1 MYLMIRI
8 YMIVCVVLLL
18 FDILFLI
25 VKGIRNHRLYPRN
38 TKFEHAIKREIKKY
52 KKRGG
57 FSDAFKNSLH
67 KMLKKTQNLITLCD
81 AIEKRPDMSHVFLD
95 YIFAVIEE
103 YRKKSDYEQAY
114 YTYVISALNYTK
126 KRMPAE
132 YASELIGFLDSKSI
146 YTFINTL
153 NAFYHFGNVDI
164 MFAAVEKINERGNFY
179 HKKLLVDGLL
189 SAQVDHKE
197 LGKRLK
203 ERFPFYSVHMQ
214 ESLVDYFRMSGLEA
228 SELCLKIARN
238 PETYSELRYGS
249 MRYFVKYPNE
259 KARKFFLEIL
269 KKEEDWVAEMIAIQA
284 LSNYEDAE
292 VREIIKSKITSKN
305 WHIRNN
311 ALKYIRKIIRNKDEI
326 YEIISRRDKY
336 TSEAL
341 LYQYA
346 DDEEMSQYI
355 SETMHQLEETDNA
368 ERQQEVTLQE
378 VAATE
383 GGAV

>member
-8 YMIVCVVLLL
+8 YMIVCGVLLL
-18 FDILFLI
+18 FDILFLV
-25 VKGIRNHRLYPRN
+25 VKGIRNHQLYPRN
-38 TKFEHAIKREIKKY
+38 AKFERAIKREIKKY

-57 FSDAFKNSLH
+57 FSKEFKESLH
-67 KMLKKTQNLITLCD
+67 KLLKKTQNMITLCSM
-81 AIEKRPDMSHVFLD
+81 IEKRPDISHLFLD
-95 YIFAVIEE
+95 YIFAQIEE

-114 YTYVISALNYTK
+114 YTYVISALNYDK

-132 YASELIGFLDSKSI
+132 YASELLGFLDSKSI

-153 NAFYHFGNVDI
+153 NAFYHFGDVGI
-164 MFAAVEKINERGNFY
+164 MLAAVEKINDRGNFY

-197 LGKRLK
+197 LGKRLM
-203 ERFPFYSVHMQ
+203 ERFPHYSAHMQ

-228 SELCLKIARN
+228 SELCLKLAKN
-238 PETYSELRYGS
+238 TEADSELRYGC
-249 MRYFVKYPNE
+249 MRYFVKYPNKE
-259 KARKFFLEIL
+259 AREFFLQIL
-269 KKEEDWVAEMIAIQA
+269 TKEEDWVAEMIAIQA
-284 LSNYEDAE
+284 LSNYEDAK
-292 VREIIKSKITSKN
+292 VKDMIKSKITSKN

-311 ALKYIRKIIRNKDEI
+311 ALRYLRKSMKNKDEI

-346 DDEEMSQYI
+346 DDEEMAQYI
-355 SETMHQLEETDNA
+355 SDTMRQLEEQDA
-368 ERQQEVTLQE
+368 LEQEQEVVLQE
-378 VAATE
+378 VAATG
-383 GGAV
+383 GGAA